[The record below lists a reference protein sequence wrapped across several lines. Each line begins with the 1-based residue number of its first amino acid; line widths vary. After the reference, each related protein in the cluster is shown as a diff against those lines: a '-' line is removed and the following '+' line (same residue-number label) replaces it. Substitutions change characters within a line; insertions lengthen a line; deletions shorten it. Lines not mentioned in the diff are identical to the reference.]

1 LAVTV
6 TTRNNGAHNLIVE
19 LDIAADNADA
29 VVVDVSALGIATGKL
44 SLVEAQWAL
53 TGAPAT
59 LEWDQTSDALLLEM
73 TTGNGFMLFDN
84 GSRKDPAGAGTTGDV
99 VLTNAA
105 ELVSGTVL
113 LKFRKQ

>member
-1 LAVTV
+1 MAVTV
-6 TTRNNGAHNLIVE
+6 TTRNNGARNLIVE
-19 LDIAADNADA
+19 LDIAADNTDA
-29 VVVDVSALGIATGKL
+29 VVVDVSALSISLGKL

-99 VLTNAA
+99 VLTNAVG
-105 ELVSGTVL
+105 LVSGTVL